1 MHFFRRSLVVRPP
14 GRSRCAMCYKS
25 YIVEQAKVEWRWR
38 RTRTDKNMP
47 WIRTRV
53 TISPNCLLLLLAI
66 LRCHKFNLQAPRG
79 SVLLL
84 VCALFNHATTKEK
97 RAKTIRSLK
106 KCRGSHPTNLI
117 PNIIHTRSGGCCTT
131 NFFSFFFCIVLS
143 FSWNS
148 GSFLKLRRAV
158 REFLCDI
165 FCTWWK
171 GERSWEI
178 TQGWHLLIARTLV
191 RCSRSQVGYTYK
203 NTHLRRTSTHLKM
216 FVFIAV

>member
-66 LRCHKFNLQAPRG
+66 LRCHKFNLQAPQG

-84 VCALFNHATTKEK
+84 VCALFNHTPTKEK

-131 NFFSFFFCIVLS
+131 NFFSFFFALCFHLVEILG
-143 FSWNS
+143 FSSNYVVQFES
-148 GSFLKLRRAV
+148 SCVIFFVRGRKV
-158 REFLCDI
+158 REAEKSLKDDTCWLQGLLWGALGLRLGTHI
-165 FCTWWK
+165 K
-171 GERSWEI
+171 IHISGE
-178 TQGWHLLIARTLV
+178 
-191 RCSRSQVGYTYK
+191 QV
-203 NTHLRRTSTHLKM
+203 HTSKCLYL
-216 FVFIAV
+216 

>member
-1 MHFFRRSLVVRPP
+1 MQVSRRSHVVRPP

-38 RTRTDKNMP
+38 RKRTDKNTP
-47 WIRTRV
+47 WMRIRV

-66 LRCHKFNLQAPRG
+66 IRCHKCNLQAPQG

-84 VCALFNHATTKEK
+84 VCALFNHTPAKEK

-106 KCRGSHPTNLI
+106 KCRGSHLTNLI

-131 NFFSFFFCIVLS
+131 NFFLFFCIVLS

-148 GSFLKLRRAV
+148 GSFLKPCRAV
-158 REFLCDI
+158 REFLCD
-165 FCTWWK
+165 FFFFFVV
-171 GERSWEI
+171 ERLEKLRNHS
-178 TQGWHLLIARTLV
+178 RMTLV
-191 RCSRSQVGYTYK
+191 DCKDSCEV
-203 NTHLRRTSTHLKM
+203 L
-216 FVFIAV
+216 